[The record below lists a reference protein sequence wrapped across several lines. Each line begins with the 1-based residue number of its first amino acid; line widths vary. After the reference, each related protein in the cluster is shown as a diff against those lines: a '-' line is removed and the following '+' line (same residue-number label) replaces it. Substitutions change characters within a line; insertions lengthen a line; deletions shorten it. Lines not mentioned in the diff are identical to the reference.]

1 MKYNIFE
8 PKKYINWKIYNVTS
22 MKKRYGFRMILYFED
37 GSDLTQ
43 QIGGFKTKKE
53 AKDEREKIITEL
65 NTGKYI
71 VNKSVSISEFLDYWI
86 ANVVKKSFSHNTFV
100 SYSNAVYKHIIP
112 EIGNLKLHTLNR
124 GHLQRLYDKC
134 IEFSVDI
141 AEMVRTVM
149 GTSLNYALSK
159 KIIKTNPN
167 KNIRLNKSDKIKHK
181 KITLNMNQIQKL
193 IEKSKDT
200 DIYLHVLFAVLM
212 GLRRSEINGL
222 KYSDIDFIR
231 QKLIVERQLGIKP
244 NTKKEDVKVD
254 FYTKQEIEL
263 KSFSSN
269 RELDIPDIVFE
280 AIVEQK
286 KIYEKNKKRRINDKT
301 NPFMDKQYICCSSYG
316 KPRSPNYVWR
326 HFKNLLHDAELPDMR
341 WHDLRTTYST
351 LLLKNNFNL
360 KAVSKLLGH
369 AKEDLTA
376 EYYSN
381 TKEIIVDCIKEI
393 EPFLDKILPSED
405 DDLNKDFSED
415 KDIIFIID
423 IMVNRLT

>member
-1 MKYNIFE
+1 
-8 PKKYINWKIYNVTS
+8 
-22 MKKRYGFRMILYFED
+22 
-37 GSDLTQ
+37 
-43 QIGGFKTKKE
+43 
-53 AKDEREKIITEL
+53 
-65 NTGKYI
+65 
-71 VNKSVSISEFLDYWI
+71 
-86 ANVVKKSFSHNTFV
+86 
-100 SYSNAVYKHIIP
+100 
-112 EIGNLKLHTLNR
+112 
-124 GHLQRLYDKC
+124 
-134 IEFSVDI
+134 
-141 AEMVRTVM
+141 
-149 GTSLNYALSK
+149 
-159 KIIKTNPN
+159 
-167 KNIRLNKSDKIKHK
+167 
-181 KITLNMNQIQKL
+181 
-193 IEKSKDT
+193 
-200 DIYLHVLFAVLM
+200 M

-244 NTKKEDVKVD
+244 NTKKEDVEVD

-269 RELDIPDIVFE
+269 RELDIPDLVFE

-393 EPFLDKILPSED
+393 EPFLEKILPSED
-405 DDLNKDFSED
+405 NNLNKDFSED

-423 IMVNRLT
+423 IIVNRLT

>member
-1 MKYNIFE
+1 MNYNIFE
-8 PKKYINWKIYNVTS
+8 PKRYIDWKIYNVTS

-37 GSDLTQ
+37 GSNLTQ

-53 AKDEREKIITEL
+53 AKEEREKVITEL

-71 VNKSVSISEFLDYWI
+71 VNKSVSVSEFLDYWI
-86 ANVVKKSFSHNTFV
+86 ANIVKKSFSHNTFV
-100 SYSNAVYKHIIP
+100 SYSNATYKHIIP
-112 EIGNLKLHTLNR
+112 EIGKLKLHTLNR
-124 GHLQRLYDKC
+124 GHLQKLYDKC
-134 IEFSVDI
+134 TEFSVDI
-141 AEMVRTVM
+141 AEMVKTVM

-167 KNIRLNKSDKIKHK
+167 KNIRLNKSDKIRHK
-181 KITLNMNQIQKL
+181 KITLNMSQIQKL
-193 IEKSKDT
+193 IEKSKET

-244 NTKKEDVKVD
+244 NTKKEDVEVD

-269 RELDIPDIVFE
+269 RELDIPDLVFE

-393 EPFLDKILPSED
+393 EPFLEKILPSED
-405 DDLNKDFSED
+405 NNLNKDFSED

-423 IMVNRLT
+423 IIVNRLT